1 MNFNIK
7 TLLKSVAL
15 VPVATVMFA
24 GSAQAQLLG
33 DTVNGQLGATN
44 SPAFLNQNAEVT
56 DPGIEF
62 TAVGNQNAS
71 ISLDVKD
78 NSFDIIYNLS
88 TLGSIGFPSTWS
100 LSDFD
105 SIITDV
111 TLVSGNSS
119 LINDISFTDDSVKVD
134 LADITRAT
142 GQVQTWSFDVA
153 TANAAQSV
161 PEPTTILGLFAV
173 GAFSVVSR
181 RKKQAVK

>member
-1 MNFNIK
+1 MIFNIK
-7 TLLKSVAL
+7 TLLKSIAL

-33 DTVNGQLGATN
+33 DTVNGQLGSTGGP
-44 SPAFLNQNAEVT
+44 SFLNQNAEVT
-56 DPGIEF
+56 DPGVEF

-88 TLGSIGFPSTWS
+88 TLDFIGFPSTWT

-105 SIITDV
+105 SAITDV
-111 TLVSGNSS
+111 TLVSGDSS
-119 LINDISFTDDSVKVD
+119 LINGISFTDDSVKVD
-134 LADITRAT
+134 LADITKAT
-142 GQVQTWSFDVA
+142 GQVQTWSFNVA

-173 GAFSVVSR
+173 GGAAVVSR
-181 RKKQAVK
+181 RKKQAAK